1 MQEFIK
7 KNIYLIFLF
16 IITLSIGFLTFLTFI
31 DKGFIELSDNN
42 LQLLLILNIFL
53 LFLLFVFIFLEIKKA
68 IKNDIDKDGL
78 NSNKKYIT
86 YFALFT
92 LIPSLL
98 ISIFSLFL
106 FSFALEKYF
115 DKKVT
120 TVVNNSYELARDYV
134 EEVRNKIQSEIVLI
148 AFDLNKSK
156 KFLNDNTDE
165 YKRFLNTQKI
175 IRGVDEIHVI
185 NIDKKLLFSTLEDD
199 EPYIAPVD
207 KALNLVLDD
216 DRPLKIIN
224 AFENRSA
231 AIIRLQNF
239 EDRFLYV
246 VKYLDKNISRYL
258 TESQEAINFYYT
270 VEEKSTGI
278 KISFAIIYIIV
289 VSLLLFISISIAI
302 RFSSR
307 FFRSINNLILASSS
321 IGEGDLNTKVPEVKT
336 DKDLEILN
344 KNFNQMID
352 RLKNQQE
359 KLIINERHE
368 AWGSLARKLA
378 HEIKNPLTP
387 IQLTIDRLKSKYSS
401 QLNEN
406 DKDNFKENL
415 KIINNQIKQIEKL
428 VNEFSDFA
436 RMPKP
441 IFQNNDLVSLMNDN
455 IKLLQELDSTIN
467 IKLTKDNQNIF
478 FNCDKEQLSRVFF
491 NLIKNSIESIH
502 QKSEKVSNFNKNISI
517 ELNETDDHISLV
529 IDDNGIGLSLYFYAY
544 LGGHYTST
552 GTVNQWVNHAGYTSR
567 PDMGTSWW
575 TTSNSSFMLTGVQL
589 EAGNSASD
597 YAHESF
603 IETLNK
609 CKRYFHVLAHNN
621 YVFLGLG
628 MQYYSAS
635 IFIDAGPID
644 MRTTP
649 TFIAKQGVSGA
660 YTYEKLFGNSAQY
673 INAIAL
679 DGKTTR
685 ERCILNINGDAS
697 RQGQAV
703 RISTHYHILSNNEPH
718 VALDAE
724 LT

>member
-1 MQEFIK
+1 MYEFIK

-31 DKGFIELSDNN
+31 DKGFIELSDDNF
-42 LQLLLILNIFL
+42 QLLLILNIFL

-92 LIPSLL
+92 LTPSLL

-120 TVVNNSYELARDYV
+120 TVVNNSYQLARDYV
-134 EEVRNKIQSEIVLI
+134 EEVRNKIQSEIVLV
-148 AFDLNKSK
+148 AFDVNKSK
-156 KFLNDNTDE
+156 KFLNDDINE

-175 IRGVDEIHVI
+175 IRGVDEIHI
-185 NIDKKLLFSTLEDD
+185 IDIDKKLLFTTLEDD

-224 AFENRSA
+224 ALENRSA
-231 AIIRLQNF
+231 AIMRLQNF

-246 VKYLDKNISRYL
+246 VKYLDKDISRYL
-258 TESQEAINFYYT
+258 IESQEAINFYYT

-321 IGEGDLNTKVPEVKT
+321 IGEGDLNIKVPELKT

-352 RLKNQQE
+352 RLKSQQE

-368 AWGSLARKLA
+368 AWGNLARKLA

-401 QLNEN
+401 QFNKNDNEN
-406 DKDNFKENL
+406 FRENL

-441 IFQNNDLVSLMNDN
+441 IFQNNDLISLMNDN
-455 IKLLQELDSTIN
+455 IKLLQELDNSIN
-467 IKLTKDNQNIF
+467 IKFINNDQKML

-502 QKSEKVSNFNKNISI
+502 QKSEKVTNFKKNIAI
-517 ELNETDDHISLV
+517 ELNETNEHINLT
-529 IDDNGIGLSLYFYAY
+529 IDDTGVGFNNLDTDIKNILNPYFTTKQKGTGLGLSI
-544 LGGHYTST
+544 
-552 GTVNQWVNHAGYTSR
+552 VNKIINDH
-567 PDMGTSWW
+567 
-575 TTSNSSFMLTGVQL
+575 N
-589 EAGNSASD
+589 GN
-597 YAHESF
+597 
-603 IETLNK
+603 IEFVSKNEGAK
-609 CKRYFHVLAHNN
+609 IKIK
-621 YVFLGLG
+621 FL
-628 MQYYSAS
+628 
-635 IFIDAGPID
+635 
-644 MRTTP
+644 
-649 TFIAKQGVSGA
+649 K
-660 YTYEKLFGNSAQY
+660 
-673 INAIAL
+673 
-679 DGKTTR
+679 
-685 ERCILNINGDAS
+685 
-697 RQGQAV
+697 
-703 RISTHYHILSNNEPH
+703 
-718 VALDAE
+718 
-724 LT
+724 